1 MVCIVISVFTVK
13 EYATKRKLFDG
24 AQTVFRKMKAY
35 YSGLDVKIIWRYF
48 WHLYEWLIRRTDI
61 TIHNDRSFKVGR

>member
-13 EYATKRKLFDG
+13 EYATKHKLFDG

-35 YSGLDVKIIWRYF
+35 YSGLDVK
-48 WHLYEWLIRRTDI
+48 
-61 TIHNDRSFKVGR
+61 TI

>member
-35 YSGLDVKIIWRYF
+35 YSDLDGK
-48 WHLYEWLIRRTDI
+48 
-61 TIHNDRSFKVGR
+61 TI